1 MATDVSQVTTPP
13 VGPQAPTT
21 APIERE
27 FTVKSRSQTQQ
38 ALRRFMHNRL
48 AMAALFVYA
57 AMLLIS
63 FIYPHFYG
71 FTYDQQDAGAL
82 SASPGTGGHPFG
94 TDEIG
99 QDLLARMMMGIQR
112 STYISVIFVLVAGA
126 LGVLIGAIS
135 GYFGRWVDNVLM
147 RFVDI
152 ILTVPILVAII
163 VVAANF
169 PSARSPIGIA
179 LFIALLGWMDLARIV
194 RSSFL
199 SLREREY
206 VEAAHALGASDRRI
220 IRKHLIPNSLGQ
232 IIVWATLGAATAVI
246 TEAALSYLGYGVS
259 GSQTSLGALVA
270 LGAAAAD
277 TRPWL
282 FYFPGVAI
290 LIIVLSINLIGDGIR
305 DAFDPSATRVR

>member
-1 MATDVSQVTTPP
+1 MATDIQQVSAPP
-13 VGPQAPTT
+13 RTPTT
-21 APIERE
+21 GTAAPIERE

-38 ALRRFMHNRL
+38 AIRRFLHNKL
-48 AMAALFVYA
+48 ALTALTVWVV
-57 AMLLIS
+57 MLLIA

-71 FTYDQQDAGAL
+71 FSYSSQDSNAL
-82 SASPGTGGHPFG
+82 SAGPGTLGHPFG

-99 QDLLARMMMGIQR
+99 QDLLARMMRGVQR
-112 STYISVIFVLVAGA
+112 STFISVIFVLVAGA
-126 LGVLIGAIS
+126 LGVIIGSLA

-147 RFVDI
+147 RVVDI

-163 VVAANF
+163 VIASSF
-169 PSARSPIGIA
+169 PSARSPLGIA

-194 RSSFL
+194 RSSFM

-206 VEAAHALGASDRRI
+206 VEAAHALGAPDRRI
-220 IRKHLIPNSLGQ
+220 IIKHLIPNSLGQ
-232 IIVWATLGAATAVI
+232 IIVWGTLGAATAVI

-259 GSQTSLGALVA
+259 GSDTSLGSLVA
-270 LGAAAAD
+270 VGAQAAE

-282 FYFPGVAI
+282 FYFPGLAL

>member
-1 MATDVSQVTTPP
+1 MATDVQQGSAPPLSTP
-13 VGPQAPTT
+13 

-38 ALRRFMHNRL
+38 ALRRFLHNKL
-48 AMAALFVYA
+48 SVGAVVVYLIL
-57 AMLLIS
+57 LLIS

-71 FTYDQQDAGAL
+71 FTFDQQDSSAL
-82 SASPGTGGHPFG
+82 SVGPGTGGHPLG

-99 QDLLARMMMGIQR
+99 QDLLARMMRGIQR

-126 LGVLIGAIS
+126 LGITIGAVA
-135 GYFGRWVDNVLM
+135 GYFGKWVDNVLM

-152 ILTVPILVAII
+152 ILTVPILVLII
-163 VVAANF
+163 VIASNF

-194 RSSFL
+194 RSTFL

-206 VEAAHALGASDRRI
+206 VEAAHALGASNRRI
-220 IRKHLIPNSLGQ
+220 IVKHLIPNSLGQ
-232 IIVWATLGAATAVI
+232 IIVWGTLGAATAVI
-246 TEAALSYLGYGVS
+246 TEAALSFLGYGVQ
-259 GSQTSLGALVA
+259 GSDTSLGQLVA
-270 LGAAAAD
+270 IGAQAAE

-282 FYFPGVAI
+282 FYFPGLAI

-305 DAFDPSATRVR
+305 DAFDPSATRTR